1 MGVCEFHH
9 EFCVHD
15 IRPRAKHLAVQLHHF
30 CQHEQGHSINV
41 RAHLPKP
48 HLVMHS
54 GVCEARSAD
63 GKTLR
68 GSVMS
73 MKFMKEFTG
82 SRSKLRK
89 FPLSL
94 SQFKRDRKPN
104 LQSKL
109 TSLQKLTILV
119 QQLCGTQLF
128 CPSRSNP

>member
-54 GVCEARSAD
+54 GVCEATVVP
-63 GKTLR
+63 TLLLVL
-68 GSVMS
+68 STMS
-73 MKFMKEFTG
+73 TRFIDNQHNEFNDQLV
-82 SRSKLRK
+82 RAYLYD
-89 FPLSL
+89 LS
-94 SQFKRDRKPN
+94 N
-104 LQSKL
+104 L
-109 TSLQKLTILV
+109 
-119 QQLCGTQLF
+119 
-128 CPSRSNP
+128 